1 MGIANM
7 TRKSQNHTNTKP
19 QRQNSSIHIP
29 TVQFKGINMETRK
42 KFVDNIHTYMWG
54 QVVRF
59 SKVLQTFVKSV
70 VDLLKCRFS
79 FSFFLK
85 GNSDQKWHWRL
96 I

>member
-1 MGIANM
+1 MGMANM

-59 SKVLQTFVKSV
+59 VKSV
-70 VDLLKCRFS
+70 VNLLKCR

-85 GNSDQKWHWRL
+85 GNSDQKWHW
-96 I
+96 